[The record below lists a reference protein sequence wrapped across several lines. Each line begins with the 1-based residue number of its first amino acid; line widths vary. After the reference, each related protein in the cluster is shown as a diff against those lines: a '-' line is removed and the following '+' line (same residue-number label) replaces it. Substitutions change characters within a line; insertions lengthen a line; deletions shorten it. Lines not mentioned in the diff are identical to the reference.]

1 MMIAETFSHGRFLCS
16 SNSQVSQIILLE
28 MAGDKGPLDESQL
41 KGLSK
46 YFNSVTDR
54 GRANVA
60 KATYAGVALIALYFW
75 LKPKKKQQ

>member
-16 SNSQVSQIILLE
+16 SNSQLE